1 MDALNTTHRLLFQ
14 ALLEIREE
22 GRRVN
27 NKPIYG
33 LADLFHNVVLQLEA
47 AAAGNSKVTYDDIL
61 TFIKQHAKSRGWDT
75 WVDERIREIEIRN
88 RESIASH

>member
-22 GRRVN
+22 GRRVD

-33 LADLFHNVVLQLEA
+33 LADVFHNVVLQLEA
-47 AAAGNSKVTYDDIL
+47 VAAGNSKVTYDDIL
-61 TFIKQHAKSRGWDT
+61 TFIKQHAKSRGWDK
-75 WVDERIREIEIRN
+75 WVDERIREMEIRS